1 MPTVEE
7 NVCCLEIP
15 KVIRRLH
22 QLPEPPSCMVN
33 HPGLK
38 PVCLNVFSLQN
49 VFNLYR
55 ADYGPIRLR
64 GIEHRYRYLAY
75 RSFVSWCWGFLGRR
89 VRVVLPACVVLRT
102 WQEFPDEEGRYV
114 GFRPALNWTARRSLW
129 WLPACQVGQIRH
141 RGPGGQVFAASL
153 QCMGQGPGKPPQ
165 RWGPSLYPRKLQFKK
180 WK

>member
-1 MPTVEE
+1 MATGQQLSGYMFEPESVPDADEEVLEEREQRLNQDVSQWCSCGNCRTVPTEEE

-33 HPGLK
+33 HPGLE

-55 ADYGPIRLR
+55 ANYGPIRLR

-75 RSFVSWCWGFLGRR
+75 RSFVSWCWGFLARR
-89 VRVVLPACVVLRT
+89 VRVVLPACVVLRIR
-102 WQEFPDEEGRYV
+102 QEFPDEEGRYV
-114 GFRPALNWTARRSLW
+114 GFRPALN
-129 WLPACQVGQIRH
+129 
-141 RGPGGQVFAASL
+141 
-153 QCMGQGPGKPPQ
+153 
-165 RWGPSLYPRKLQFKK
+165 
-180 WK
+180 